1 MLTLFIFYFLFL
13 FFWFIVSFKSIKLL
27 TVALKPIYKT
37 HKKTLEPHLRSK
49 KMRSN
54 FNKGFKE

>member
-37 HKKTLEPHLRSK
+37 HKKTLEPQLLRL
-49 KMRSN
+49 
-54 FNKGFKE
+54 FTLKEDEI